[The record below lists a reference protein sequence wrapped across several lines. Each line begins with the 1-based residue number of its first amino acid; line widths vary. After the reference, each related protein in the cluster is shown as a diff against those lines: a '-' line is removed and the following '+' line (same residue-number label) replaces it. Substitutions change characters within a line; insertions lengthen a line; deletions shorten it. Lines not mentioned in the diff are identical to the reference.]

1 MGNRGSGGRD
11 VSSVLISLS
20 KSVVDISNW
29 DFCSVILS
37 HGMSVRPEL
46 SKLDRLTWDLET

>member
-1 MGNRGSGGRD
+1 MGNGGRGGRD

-29 DFCSVILS
+29 DFWSVILS
-37 HGMSVRPEL
+37 HGMSVQPEL
-46 SKLDRLTWDLET
+46 SKLDRLTWELET